1 MRSTRSTHIRLS
13 LNPIGK
19 NPDIIRVAKDA
30 FEDGH
35 FDKSVL
41 SAFIEVNDQVKKIV
55 LQKTKKESDGA
66 KLMNMAFSVDSPIIK
81 LTDLL
86 NQAEWDVQI
95 GFMQIFAGSMTGIR
109 NPHAHVNWVIDAKRG
124 RHYLYLASLLMKTLK
139 EARPWSAPRRTRTWR
154 TLEKADTLSTR
165 SPQLSVPSWRPGRS
179 SG

>member
-1 MRSTRSTHIRLS
+1 MRSTRSTHIRLR

-86 NQAEWDVQI
+86 NQAE
-95 GFMQIFAGSMTGIR
+95 
-109 NPHAHVNWVIDAKRG
+109 
-124 RHYLYLASLLMKTLK
+124 
-139 EARPWSAPRRTRTWR
+139 
-154 TLEKADTLSTR
+154 
-165 SPQLSVPSWRPGRS
+165 
-179 SG
+179 